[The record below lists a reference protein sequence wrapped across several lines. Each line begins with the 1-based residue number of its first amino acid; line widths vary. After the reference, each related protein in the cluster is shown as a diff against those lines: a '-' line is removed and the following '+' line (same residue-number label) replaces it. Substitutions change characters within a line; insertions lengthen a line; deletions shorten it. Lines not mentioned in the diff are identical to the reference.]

1 MARRLTA
8 PRSGTIVPDP
18 CPAPP
23 LHVLR
28 LYMEEFRAFIRI
40 LTVASLG
47 LAAVQIYLTLN
58 KLWTRRHEKVVAES
72 ISIYGEFLGLIPLFF
87 LTVSFLLD
95 GSWEGV
101 VDGVIWM
108 FAGSVTIAI
117 GAGLWVEGKRG
128 RSFLTLVREALALER
143 SEVGELAKAFFKPS
157 GAGQILEILSQIALV
172 DEDLDDRE
180 RSFIQTFADAWGI
193 PVDWDSIAARA
204 GRERID
210 PVRLRTAVESY
221 LATSPPSG
229 QVEQLGDVLVALV
242 NADEQVTP
250 EEELILAEVGGM
262 LEAYVDGT
270 SAAARYAV
278 AMVPQTDEQERA
290 IRAVLPELRP
300 EQVAGGSAY
309 VVGRYFSGR
318 FAEVVSERYRSL
330 NVFTT
335 VLRLG

>member
-1 MARRLTA
+1 
-8 PRSGTIVPDP
+8 
-18 CPAPP
+18 
-23 LHVLR
+23 
-28 LYMEEFRAFIRI
+28 MEEFRAFIRI

-72 ISIYGEFLGLIPLFF
+72 ISIYGETLGLVPLLF
-87 LTVSFLLD
+87 LTISFLLD

-108 FAGSVTIAI
+108 FAGAVTIAI

-143 SEVGELAKAFFKPS
+143 TEVGELAKAFFKPS
-157 GAGQILEILSQIALV
+157 GADKILEILSQIAMI
-172 DEDLDDRE
+172 DQELDDRE
-180 RSFIQTFADAWGI
+180 RVFIQTFADAWGI
-193 PVDWDSIAARA
+193 HVKWDALSARA
-204 GRERID
+204 GKDKID
-210 PVRLRTAVESY
+210 PVQLRAAVESY
-221 LATSPPSG
+221 LAISPPTG
-229 QVEQLGDVLVALV
+229 QVEQLGDVVVALV
-242 NADEQVTP
+242 NADEQITA

-262 LEAYVDGT
+262 LESYVGGG
-270 SAAARYAV
+270 ALGARFAV
-278 AMVPQTDEQERA
+278 ALVPQSDDQERA
-290 IRAVLPELRP
+290 IRAVLPDLHPEEL
-300 EQVAGGSAY
+300 AGGSAY

-318 FAEVVSERYRSL
+318 FAEIVSERYRSL